1 MDPYYFFD
9 NIKISD
15 NNDNLELHDICDYTI
30 DGSWSLGQEDI
41 PLIIYENK
49 KYNFI
54 NFNNESKEIY
64 FILNNNLVMTK
75 KLTIV

>member
-9 NIKISD
+9 NIKISQ
-15 NNDNLELHDICDYTI
+15 NNDDLELHDICDCSP
-30 DGSWSLGQEDI
+30 DGSWSLGQEGS
-41 PLIIYENK
+41 PLIMYNNN

-64 FILNNNLVMTK
+64 FILNEQLVMTK
-75 KLTIV
+75 KLSIV